1 MIINKIVIPYSVTCW
16 HLSMSELLNNRKD
29 NKMHEEVVA
38 VFIPIVM
45 FLIIGLIW
53 VTAIYYRSRERQML
67 IEKGLSAEDMKKFF
81 EQKRDPFWLMKV
93 GIICIFFGIGLG
105 IGLMSGAEE
114 TREVVTPTTIF
125 IFTGLGFVIA
135 NIYGNKLRR
144 AYDLEKKTG
153 N

>member
-1 MIINKIVIPYSVTCW
+1 MPHSVTCW

>member
-1 MIINKIVIPYSVTCW
+1 
-16 HLSMSELLNNRKD
+16 
-29 NKMHEEVVA
+29 MHEEVVT

-53 VTAIYYRSRERQML
+53 VTFIYYRSRERQML

-81 EQKRDPFWLMKV
+81 EQKKDPFWLMKV

-114 TREVVTPTTIF
+114 TREVVTPTSIF
-125 IFTGLGFVIA
+125 IFTGIGFVLA

-144 AYDLEKKTG
+144 NYDLEKKSA
-153 N
+153 NQI

>member
-1 MIINKIVIPYSVTCW
+1 
-16 HLSMSELLNNRKD
+16 
-29 NKMHEEVVA
+29 MHEEVVA

-81 EQKRDPFWLMKV
+81 EQKKDPFWLMKI

-125 IFTGLGFVIA
+125 VFTGIGFVLA
-135 NIYGNKLRR
+135 NIYGNKMRR
-144 AYDLEKKTG
+144 AYDLEKKAS
-153 N
+153 NQI

>member
-1 MIINKIVIPYSVTCW
+1 MNEDAI
-16 HLSMSELLNNRKD
+16 
-29 NKMHEEVVA
+29 A

-53 VTAIYYRSRERQML
+53 VTAIYYRSKEKQML

-81 EQKRDPFWLMKV
+81 EQKKDPFLLMKV

-114 TREVVTPTTIF
+114 TREIVTPTSIF
-125 IFTGLGFVIA
+125 IFTGIGFVIA

-144 AYDLEKKTG
+144 NYDLEKKAG

>member
-1 MIINKIVIPYSVTCW
+1 MN
-16 HLSMSELLNNRKD
+16 
-29 NKMHEEVVA
+29 EEVVA

-53 VTAIYYRSRERQML
+53 VTAIYYKSRERQML
-67 IEKGLSAEDMKKFF
+67 IDKGLSAEDMKKFF
-81 EQKRDPFWLMKV
+81 EQKRDPFWVLKV

-105 IGLMSGAEE
+105 IGLMSGGEE

-125 IFTGLGFVIA
+125 IFTGIGFVLS

-144 AYDLEKKTG
+144 NYELENKAG
-153 N
+153 NLS

>member
-1 MIINKIVIPYSVTCW
+1 
-16 HLSMSELLNNRKD
+16 
-29 NKMHEEVVA
+29 MHEEVVA

-53 VTAIYYRSRERQML
+53 VTYIYYRSRERQML

-81 EQKRDPFWLMKV
+81 EQKKDPFWLMKV

-114 TREVVTPTTIF
+114 TREVVTPTSIF
-125 IFTGLGFVIA
+125 IFTGIGFVIA
-135 NIYGNKLRR
+135 NIYGNKMRR
-144 AYDLEKKTG
+144 AYDLEKKAA
-153 N
+153 NQN

>member
-1 MIINKIVIPYSVTCW
+1 MEGIIA
-16 HLSMSELLNNRKD
+16 L
-29 NKMHEEVVA
+29 
-38 VFIPIVM
+38 FIPIIM
-45 FLIIGLIW
+45 FLIVGLIV

-67 IEKGLSAEDMKKFF
+67 IDKGLSAEDMKKFF
-81 EQKRDPFWLMKV
+81 EQKRDPFWLLKV

-125 IFTGLGFVIA
+125 VFTGIGFVLA

-144 AYDLEKKTG
+144 NYDLEKKAG
-153 N
+153 S

>member
-1 MIINKIVIPYSVTCW
+1 MEGT
-16 HLSMSELLNNRKD
+16 
-29 NKMHEEVVA
+29 VA

-45 FLIIGLIW
+45 LLIIGLIA
-53 VTAIYYRSRERQML
+53 VTAIYYRARERQML
-67 IEKGLSAEDMKKFF
+67 IDKGLSAEDMKKFF

-105 IGLMSGAEE
+105 IGLMSGGEE
-114 TREVVTPTTIF
+114 TREVVAPTSIF

-135 NIYGNKLRR
+135 NVYGNKLKRN
-144 AYDLEKKTG
+144 YELEKKAG

>member
-1 MIINKIVIPYSVTCW
+1 MEGTI
-16 HLSMSELLNNRKD
+16 
-29 NKMHEEVVA
+29 A
-38 VFIPIVM
+38 VFIPIIM
-45 FLIIGLIW
+45 FLVIGLIL

-81 EQKRDPFWLMKV
+81 EQKRDPFWLLKV

-114 TREVVTPTTIF
+114 TREVVTPTSIF
-125 IFTGLGFVIA
+125 IFTGIGFVLA

-144 AYDLEKKTG
+144 NYDLEKKAG
-153 N
+153 S

>member
-1 MIINKIVIPYSVTCW
+1 
-16 HLSMSELLNNRKD
+16 
-29 NKMHEEVVA
+29 MHEEVVA

-45 FLIIGLIW
+45 FLVLGLIM
-53 VTAIYYRSRERQML
+53 VTFIYYRSRERQML

-81 EQKRDPFWLMKV
+81 EQKRDPFWLMKI

-125 IFTGLGFVIA
+125 IFTGIGFVIS

-144 AYDLEKKTG
+144 KYELENKVG
-153 N
+153 S

>member
-1 MIINKIVIPYSVTCW
+1 MN
-16 HLSMSELLNNRKD
+16 
-29 NKMHEEVVA
+29 EEAIA

-45 FLIIGLIW
+45 FLIVGLIW
-53 VTAIYYRSRERQML
+53 VTAIYYRSKERQML

-93 GIICIFFGIGLG
+93 GIISIFFGIGLG

-114 TREVVTPTTIF
+114 TREVVTPTSIF
-125 IFTGLGFVIA
+125 VFTGIGFVIA

-144 AYDLEKKTG
+144 NYDLEKK
-153 N
+153 NSN

>member
-1 MIINKIVIPYSVTCW
+1 
-16 HLSMSELLNNRKD
+16 
-29 NKMHEEVVA
+29 MHEEVVA

-53 VTAIYYRSRERQML
+53 VTYIYYRSRERQML

-81 EQKRDPFWLMKV
+81 EQKKDPFWLMKV

-114 TREVVTPTTIF
+114 TREVVTPTSIF
-125 IFTGLGFVIA
+125 IFTGIGFVIA

-144 AYDLEKKTG
+144 AYDLEKKASE
-153 N
+153 

>member
-1 MIINKIVIPYSVTCW
+1 MNEGAI
-16 HLSMSELLNNRKD
+16 
-29 NKMHEEVVA
+29 A

-53 VTAIYYRSRERQML
+53 VSAIYYRSKERQML

-81 EQKRDPFWLMKV
+81 EQKRDPFWLMKA
-93 GIICIFFGIGLG
+93 GIISIFFGIGIGLGMMTKDISGKEYWIPLMIFVFTG
-105 IGLMSGAEE
+105 IG
-114 TREVVTPTTIF
+114 
-125 IFTGLGFVIA
+125 FVLA

-144 AYDLEKKTG
+144 NYDLEKK

>member
-1 MIINKIVIPYSVTCW
+1 MQ
-16 HLSMSELLNNRKD
+16 
-29 NKMHEEVVA
+29 EEVVA

-53 VTAIYYRSRERQML
+53 VTYIYYRSRERQML

-81 EQKRDPFWLMKV
+81 EQKKDPFWLMKV

-114 TREVVTPTTIF
+114 TREVVTPTSIF
-125 IFTGLGFVIA
+125 IFTGIGFVIA

-144 AYDLEKKTG
+144 AYDLEKKASE
-153 N
+153 

>member
-1 MIINKIVIPYSVTCW
+1 M
-16 HLSMSELLNNRKD
+16 R
-29 NKMHEEVVA
+29 EEAIA

-45 FLIIGLIW
+45 FLMIGLIW

-81 EQKRDPFWLMKV
+81 EQKKDPFWLMKV

-114 TREVVTPTTIF
+114 TREVVTPTSIF
-125 IFTGLGFVIA
+125 IFTGIGFVIS

-144 AYDLEKKTG
+144 SYDLENKTG
-153 N
+153 S

>member
-1 MIINKIVIPYSVTCW
+1 MQ
-16 HLSMSELLNNRKD
+16 
-29 NKMHEEVVA
+29 EEVVA

-81 EQKRDPFWLMKV
+81 EQKKDPFWLMKI

-105 IGLMSGAEE
+105 IGLMSGPEE
-114 TREVVTPTTIF
+114 TREIVTPTSIF
-125 IFTGLGFVIA
+125 IFTGIGFVIA

-144 AYDLEKKTG
+144 AYDLEKKSS

>member
-1 MIINKIVIPYSVTCW
+1 
-16 HLSMSELLNNRKD
+16 
-29 NKMHEEVVA
+29 MHEEVVA

-53 VTAIYYRSRERQML
+53 VTYIYYRSRERQML

-81 EQKRDPFWLMKV
+81 EQKKDPFWLMKV

-114 TREVVTPTTIF
+114 TREVVTPTSIF
-125 IFTGLGFVIA
+125 VFTGIGFVIA

-144 AYDLEKKTG
+144 AYDLEKKAA

>member
-1 MIINKIVIPYSVTCW
+1 MPYSVTCW

-53 VTAIYYRSRERQML
+53 VTYIYYRSRERQML

-81 EQKRDPFWLMKV
+81 EQKKDPFWLMKV

-114 TREVVTPTTIF
+114 TREVVTPTSIF
-125 IFTGLGFVIA
+125 IFTGIGFVIA
-135 NIYGNKLRR
+135 NIYGNKMRR
-144 AYDLEKKTG
+144 AYDLEKKAA
-153 N
+153 NQN

>member
-1 MIINKIVIPYSVTCW
+1 MQ
-16 HLSMSELLNNRKD
+16 
-29 NKMHEEVVA
+29 EEVVA

-81 EQKRDPFWLMKV
+81 EQKKDPFWLMKV

-105 IGLMSGAEE
+105 IGLMSGPEE
-114 TREVVTPTTIF
+114 TREIVTPTSIF
-125 IFTGLGFVIA
+125 IFTGIGFVIA

-144 AYDLEKKTG
+144 NYELEKKVG

>member
-1 MIINKIVIPYSVTCW
+1 MQ
-16 HLSMSELLNNRKD
+16 
-29 NKMHEEVVA
+29 EEVVA

-81 EQKRDPFWLMKV
+81 EQKRDPYWLMKI

-105 IGLMSGAEE
+105 IGLMSGPEE
-114 TREVVTPTTIF
+114 TREVVTPTSIF
-125 IFTGLGFVIA
+125 IFTGIGFVIA

-144 AYDLEKKTG
+144 AYELEKKSS

>member
-1 MIINKIVIPYSVTCW
+1 
-16 HLSMSELLNNRKD
+16 
-29 NKMHEEVVA
+29 MHEEVVA

-125 IFTGLGFVIA
+125 VFTGIGFVLA
-135 NIYGNKLRR
+135 NVYGNKLRR
-144 AYDLEKKTG
+144 NYELEKKAG

>member
-1 MIINKIVIPYSVTCW
+1 MEGT
-16 HLSMSELLNNRKD
+16 
-29 NKMHEEVVA
+29 VA

-45 FLIIGLIW
+45 LLIIGLIA
-53 VTAIYYRSRERQML
+53 VSAIYYRSRERQML
-67 IEKGLSAEDMKKFF
+67 IDKGLSAEDMKKFF

-105 IGLMSGAEE
+105 IGLMSGGEE
-114 TREVVTPTTIF
+114 TREVVTPTSIF

-135 NIYGNKLRR
+135 NVYGNKLKRN
-144 AYDLEKKTG
+144 YELEKKAG

>member
-1 MIINKIVIPYSVTCW
+1 MA
-16 HLSMSELLNNRKD
+16 
-29 NKMHEEVVA
+29 EEVVA

-81 EQKRDPFWLMKV
+81 EQKRDPFWLMKI
-93 GIICIFFGIGLG
+93 GIISIFFGIGLG

-114 TREVVTPTTIF
+114 TREIVTPTTIF

-144 AYDLEKKTG
+144 TYDLEKKS

>member
-1 MIINKIVIPYSVTCW
+1 
-16 HLSMSELLNNRKD
+16 MSEPLNNRKD
-29 NKMHEEVVA
+29 KKMHEEVVA

-81 EQKRDPFWLMKV
+81 EQKKDPFWLMKV

-105 IGLMSGAEE
+105 IGLMSGGEE

-125 IFTGLGFVIA
+125 VFTGLGFVIA
-135 NIYGNKLRR
+135 SIYGNKLRR
-144 AYDLEKKTG
+144 AYDLEKKA
-153 N
+153 NS

>member
-1 MIINKIVIPYSVTCW
+1 MPYSVTCW

-125 IFTGLGFVIA
+125 VFTGIGFVLA
-135 NIYGNKLRR
+135 NIYGNKMRR
-144 AYDLEKKTG
+144 AYDLEKKAA
-153 N
+153 NLN